1 MIAEQSLPAVL
12 LLGTGHWANPG
23 RDVFNIRYDDMLS
36 SQRQREIAECVER
49 LVRFQPTK
57 VAVEVSTDL
66 DEHVTQ
72 EYRRYRE
79 GSFALTA
86 SEVHQLGFQVAA
98 ALGHERVYA
107 IDWNEAI
114 GYAHDMGVVFAF
126 AQAHQP
132 ELYEELMGGGQR
144 ALDVAQ
150 AAMERR
156 SVREMLLDGNTA
168 EALARNHRY
177 YLVMAR
183 VGEGRNYPGIGWV
196 QGWYARNLRIYVNL
210 TRIITSPRDHILVIY
225 GAGHIPLLMQFL
237 RDSGDYVLEALE
249 SYLR

>member
-86 SEVHQLGFQVAA
+86 SEVH
-98 ALGHERVYA
+98 
-107 IDWNEAI
+107 
-114 GYAHDMGVVFAF
+114 
-126 AQAHQP
+126 
-132 ELYEELMGGGQR
+132 
-144 ALDVAQ
+144 
-150 AAMERR
+150 
-156 SVREMLLDGNTA
+156 
-168 EALARNHRY
+168 
-177 YLVMAR
+177 
-183 VGEGRNYPGIGWV
+183 
-196 QGWYARNLRIYVNL
+196 
-210 TRIITSPRDHILVIY
+210 
-225 GAGHIPLLMQFL
+225 
-237 RDSGDYVLEALE
+237 
-249 SYLR
+249 